1 LREFFKKNEEAK
13 EKMNKNL
20 SSNPNKTMNQTLT
33 TNPKKEISTL
43 EVLQKTPE
51 ELLWRANFNSDNSVE
66 TYDRAIRNFL
76 NFLGISSPEELRA
89 ITHAHVIAFKNFLK
103 AQGNSPRTINNRL
116 SAISSLFNHLIDQQ
130 VVKINVAQGV
140 KRMPVNS
147 SRVEA
152 KVLTPDEV
160 RKMLDVPDLSE
171 LQGLRDRA
179 ILSTLFFTGCRVS
192 EVCSLKVK
200 DFYEEQGFY
209 VLDFWV
215 KGGKRNRMAIHPE
228 LQIALNQY
236 LMRAGHEQ
244 DQTSFLFLPV
254 KSGYKASDQRRK
266 LSRRIIDYLFNK
278 YAKKV
283 KITGITPHSAR
294 ATFITRALENNCPI
308 EAVQRTVGHAQIK
321 TTQMYDK
328 RKVNY
333 RESASFA
340 VRY

>member
-1 LREFFKKNEEAK
+1 MESLRG
-13 EKMNKNL
+13 
-20 SSNPNKTMNQTLT
+20 
-33 TNPKKEISTL
+33 
-43 EVLQKTPE
+43 VPE
-51 ELLWRANFNSDNSVE
+51 ELLWKANFNSNNSVD
-66 TYDRAIRNFL
+66 TYDKAIKIFL
-76 NFLGISSPEELRA
+76 DFLGISSPEELRV
-89 ITHAHVIAFKNFLK
+89 ITHGHVIAFKKFLQD
-103 AQGNSPRTINNRL
+103 QGKSARTINNRL

-152 KVLTPDEV
+152 KVLAPVEV
-160 RKMLDVPDLSE
+160 RKLLNSPDLSK
-171 LQGLRDRA
+171 LQGLRDKA

-215 KGGKRNRMAIHPE
+215 KGGKRNRMAINQE
-228 LQIALNQY
+228 LQIALSQY
-236 LMRAGHEQ
+236 LTKAGHGS
-244 DQTSFLFLPV
+244 DQASFLFLPV
-254 KSGYKASDQRRK
+254 KSGYKASDLKRNLNRRT
-266 LSRRIIDYLFNK
+266 IDHLFNK
-278 YAKKV
+278 YADIV
-283 KITGITPHSAR
+283 GIAGITPHSAR
-294 ATFITRALENNCPI
+294 ATFITQALENNCPI
-308 EAVQRTVGHAQIK
+308 EAVQKTVGHAQIK

-328 RKVNY
+328 RTAKY